1 MNIVLPKEFKSM
13 VPWKIAMINRWLLA
27 GLCAGLLMI
36 VSPGLAHPLPDVD
49 GDGVP
54 DAEDNCLIVSNADQA
69 DADRDGFGDACELTP
84 SGEAD
89 NGHLVI
95 NPKTLNLKSK
105 GRVITTFVELP
116 TSFNP
121 AGIDIAS
128 LLLEGAI
135 PLAVPPTPKL
145 GDGDEDGTPDLMVK
159 FSRQALIAL
168 LCETDRDQG
177 TIELRVT
184 GYIAGDSFEVRG
196 TVRVQ
201 GQCP

>member
-1 MNIVLPKEFKSM
+1 LVKPEG
-13 VPWKIAMINRWLLA
+13 KIAMINLWVLA

-36 VSPGLAHPLPDVD
+36 ISPGLAQPLPDVD

-84 SGEAD
+84 FDEAD

-105 GRVITTFVELP
+105 GRVITTFVDLP
-116 TSFNP
+116 TSFKP
-121 AGIDIAS
+121 ADIDLAS

-135 PLAVPPTPKL
+135 PVTVPPTPKL

-168 LCETDRDQG
+168 LCETDRDKG
-177 TIELRVT
+177 TVGLRVT
-184 GYIAGDSFEVRG
+184 GNVAGDPFEVRG

>member
-1 MNIVLPKEFKSM
+1 MM
-13 VPWKIAMINRWLLA
+13 PWKIAMINRGILA
-27 GLCAGLLMI
+27 GLCAGFLMS
-36 VSPGLAHPLPDVD
+36 VSPCLAQPWPDVD

-54 DAEDNCLIVSNADQA
+54 DAEDNCLIESNADQT
-69 DADRDGFGDACELTP
+69 DADRDGFGDACELTLFD
-84 SGEAD
+84 EAD

-95 NPKTLNLKSK
+95 NSKTLNLKSK
-105 GRVITTFVELP
+105 GRVITTFVDLP

-121 AGIDIAS
+121 ADIDIAS

-145 GDGDEDGTPDLMVK
+145 GGGDEDGTPDLMVK
-159 FSRQALIAL
+159 FSRQLLIAL

-177 TIELRVT
+177 TVELRVT
-184 GYIAGDSFEVRG
+184 GDIAGDSFEVRG
-196 TVRVQ
+196 TGRVQ

>member
-1 MNIVLPKEFKSM
+1 MM
-13 VPWKIAMINRWLLA
+13 RCKIAMINRWALA
-27 GLCAGLLMI
+27 GLCAGLLMS
-36 VSPGLAHPLPDVD
+36 VSPSLAQPWPDVD

-84 SGEAD
+84 FDEAD

-105 GRVITTFVELP
+105 GRVITTFVDLP

-121 AGIDIAS
+121 ADIDIAS

-145 GDGDEDGTPDLMVK
+145 GDGDGTPDLMVK
-159 FSRQALIAL
+159 FSRQLLIAL
-168 LCETDRDQG
+168 LCETDRDKG
-177 TIELRVT
+177 TVELRVT
-184 GYIAGDSFEVRG
+184 GHVAGDPFEVRG

-201 GQCP
+201 GKCP